1 MILKRDEFINEIY
14 TPIKEQKEYAE
25 IVSIN
30 EGMLKRLFGR
40 IRNLFKNDWDSI
52 KGDKNIIKIYKELDD
67 KLSGFSTMKLEKRGQ
82 CNKIRQELVNFA
94 IVWYEQK
101 MNNAKND
108 NRDPKPVVS
117 MEFKDETLKDSLEK
131 CQRVIG
137 ETSEGDSQMNRWAQ
151 ILLDDM
157 KIVINQ
163 SILNDITDEEVKKET
178 EKQNQELEKKQDEIN
193 KKMEKFQNDQLTK
206 IDKERKK
213 FITGVKATP
222 IKDDL
227 LGDKTIQ
234 NLCGEFKKID
244 DALKKKGVDRRRVY
258 DSDNYLGLKSI
269 FTDDVLNDKSK
280 YMATYKMLVL
290 FYNSLGQNE
299 IIDKFKEVPGL
310 SVQAMCIG
318 INSFIKNCIYGGTN
332 YGNELPLM
340 AKCAIISNGVVSYN
354 LPLNNNGDGNYFT
367 EIANS
372 IVKEEFNKSD
382 NTIKLPTD
390 FKTNSKN
397 LLNKIMSEAKKL
409 KTQGEKEYENKLKS
423 FDAQFEKEKKENS

>member
-25 IVSIN
+25 IMSIN

-40 IRNLFKNDWDSI
+40 IRNLFKNDWDTI
-52 KGDKNIIKIYKELDD
+52 KGDKSIIKIYKELDD
-67 KLSGFSTMKLEKRGQ
+67 KLSGFSTMKLEKRGE

-94 IVWYEQK
+94 YLWYDQQMKASKKDGTEPSPV
-101 MNNAKND
+101 D
-108 NRDPKPVVS
+108 N
-117 MEFKDETLKDSLEK
+117 MEFEDETLKDSLEK
-131 CQRVIG
+131 CQKLIKEV
-137 ETSEGDSQMNRWAQ
+137 SENDSQMNRWAQ
-151 ILLDDM
+151 ILMDDM

-163 SILNDITDEEVKKET
+163 SILNDIKDEATRKEIEKKT
-178 EKQNQELEKKQDEIN
+178 KELEKKQDVIN
-193 KKMEKFQNDQLTK
+193 KKMERFQKDQLSK
-206 IDKERKK
+206 IDKERKD
-213 FITGVKATP
+213 FITNVDATP
-222 IKDDL
+222 VKDDL

-244 DALKKKGVDRRRVY
+244 DALKKKGAVKRDVY

-269 FTDDVLNDKSK
+269 FTDEVLNNKPK

-299 IIDKFKEVPGL
+299 IMDKFKEVPGL

-318 INSFIKNCIYGGTN
+318 INSFIKNCIYGGTD
-332 YGNELPLM
+332 YGDELPLM

-354 LPLNNNGDGNYFT
+354 LPLNEKGDGNYFT

-372 IVKEEFNKSD
+372 IVEGEFNKVD
-382 NTIKLPTD
+382 KTIKLPND
-390 FKTNSKN
+390 FKQNGKN
-397 LLNKIMSEAKKL
+397 LLNKIISEAKKL
-409 KTQGEKEYENKLKS
+409 KTQSEKEYNSKLKT
-423 FDAQFEKEKKENS
+423 FDEQFEKNKK